1 MMVRTKI
8 FVKEDTKMLYTEKE
22 KHEIERVKEVFAEH
36 LRQSPD
42 FELLWSD
49 KVGYVWLAIGVN
61 PVYVDTGIRI
71 ESAADLCGRCLDDV
85 AMDTV
90 YTNIHTRVTEIGM
103 QRAIGMSAESLY
115 KTFLWEGAYYGII
128 ASVIGSVLGYVCTIF
143 IEAATSD
150 TLQLVAIPVIP
161 ILEATLLAVGA
172 CLMATAIPLRKIS
185 KMSIVDSIETV
196 E

>member
-1 MMVRTKI
+1 
-8 FVKEDTKMLYTEKE
+8 
-22 KHEIERVKEVFAEH
+22 
-36 LRQSPD
+36 
-42 FELLWSD
+42 
-49 KVGYVWLAIGVN
+49 
-61 PVYVDTGIRI
+61 
-71 ESAADLCGRCLDDV
+71 
-85 AMDTV
+85 MD
-90 YTNIHTRVTEIGM
+90 
-103 QRAIGMSAESLY
+103 SLY
-115 KTFLWEGAYYGII
+115 KTFLWESAYYGII
-128 ASVIGSVLGYVCTIF
+128 ASVIGNVLGYVCTIF

>member
-1 MMVRTKI
+1 MARGKI
-8 FVKEDTKMLYTEKE
+8 EKRGQRRR
-22 KHEIERVKEVFAEH
+22 KIK
-36 LRQSPD
+36 
-42 FELLWSD
+42 
-49 KVGYVWLAIGVN
+49 
-61 PVYVDTGIRI
+61 PVILI
-71 ESAADLCGRCLDDV
+71 
-85 AMDTV
+85 
-90 YTNIHTRVTEIGM
+90 VTEGS
-103 QRAIGMSAESLY
+103 QTEPSLY
-115 KTFLWEGAYYGII
+115 KTFLWESAYYGII